1 MAKTILYVGEALEL
15 DDLIIE
21 FQDIFA
27 WKSDGYRLTEK
38 I

>member
-1 MAKTILYVGEALEL
+1 MQAESVAKMAKTILYVGEALEL

-27 WKSDGYRLTEK
+27 
-38 I
+38 